1 MIRAR
6 TCCSAATLTSSETEY
21 GRRAGQQNFYLKN
34 GGTRERQEVRE
45 WATNP
50 SKEKKSKKWNR
61 SCALLVW
68 WGKGGGKGRVPRL
81 SHAVGRTRVAAQ
93 LCGRD
98 ARLELGDQVADLDRR
113 TDLHGGQ
120 FQHLVLA
127 EQHQAA
133 TVHFLLA
140 KKRHDDQQNG
150 WQNNFRSSRV

>member
-1 MIRAR
+1 MSHKSFKRKKIKEMESFLCAAR
-6 TCCSAATLTSSETEY
+6 MMGE
-21 GRRAGQQNFYLKN
+21 
-34 GGTRERQEVRE
+34 
-45 WATNP
+45 
-50 SKEKKSKKWNR
+50 
-61 SCALLVW
+61 
-68 WGKGGGKGRVPRL
+68 GGGKGRVPRL